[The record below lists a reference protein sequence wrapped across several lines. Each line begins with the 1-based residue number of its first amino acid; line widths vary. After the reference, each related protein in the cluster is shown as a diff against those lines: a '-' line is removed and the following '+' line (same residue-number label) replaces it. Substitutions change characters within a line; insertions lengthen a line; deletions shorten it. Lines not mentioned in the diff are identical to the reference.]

1 MDFARVFDE
10 VATFLEARGHAVAVV
25 GGLALLGHGLTR
37 TTFDLDVLTG
47 AEAREGL
54 VGLLTGL
61 GYETLHASAGFSN
74 HAHRDPL
81 RGRVDVVYVEAATA
95 RQIIEGASARLT
107 LGTRVALVP
116 RAEHL
121 IAMKV
126 QAMKNDPTRVPGDLA
141 DVHFLLGLPGV
152 DREEARGYFVRAGMG
167 ERFDELIRSL

>member
-1 MDFARVFDE
+1 MDFARVFDD
-10 VATFLEARGHAVAVV
+10 VATFLEAHGHPVAVI

-54 VGLLTGL
+54 RGLLDGL

-74 HAHRDPL
+74 HAHPDPD
-81 RGRVDVVYVEAATA
+81 RGRVDVVYVDAATEK
-95 RQIIEGASARLT
+95 QIIEGATARLT
-107 LGTRVALVP
+107 LGKRVALVP

-121 IAMKV
+121 IALKV
-126 QAMKNDPTRVPGDLA
+126 QAMKNDPRRAPGDLA

-152 DREEARGYFVRAGMG
+152 DRAEARGYFTRAGME
-167 ERFDELIRSL
+167 ERFDELTRSL